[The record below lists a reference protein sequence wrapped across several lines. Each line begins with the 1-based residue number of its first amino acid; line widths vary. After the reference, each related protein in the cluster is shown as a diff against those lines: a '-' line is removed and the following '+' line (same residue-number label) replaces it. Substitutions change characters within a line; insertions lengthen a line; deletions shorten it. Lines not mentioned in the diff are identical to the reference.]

1 MNPRITKM
9 LKIIGLYTYR
19 IAVTVIISLMIINFI
34 KPPAPPKTVTQ
45 EISELSNDWK
55 PDWSD
60 YSQIKYYIVWDHSL
74 GQPAIVGTIKNQAY
88 GVSYFETAS
97 QAGEAMLYLGDKLRV
112 RE

>member
-1 MNPRITKM
+1 MRDKTWNWIVV
-9 LKIIGLYTYR
+9 LCVILNFGL
-19 IAVTVIISLMIINFI
+19 AMFNVTWSR
-34 KPPAPPKTVTQ
+34 PEPPKTVTQ
-45 EISELSNDWK
+45 EIHELANDWK

-60 YSQIKYYIVWDHSL
+60 YGQIKYYIVWDHSL

-97 QAGEAMLYLGDKLRV
+97 QAGEAMLYLGDKLRG

>member
-1 MNPRITKM
+1 MANKKITKM

-45 EISELSNDWK
+45 EIAELANDWK
-55 PDWSD
+55 PNWEDPH
-60 YSQIKYYIVWDHSL
+60 QLKFYIYD
-74 GQPAIVGTIKNQAY
+74 GPEGPAIGESNVRRIY

>member
-1 MNPRITKM
+1 MTKH
-9 LKIIGLYTYR
+9 LYKILPVALILLL
-19 IAVTVIISLMIINFI
+19 VISLNGKMEE
-34 KPPAPPKTVTQ
+34 PKTVTQ
-45 EISELSNDWK
+45 EIQELANEWK

-60 YSQIKYYIVWDHSL
+60 YGQIKYYIVWDHSL

-112 RE
+112 LK

>member
-1 MNPRITKM
+1 MTGKDILKVVLKNLILAVILATLLITFK
-9 LKIIGLYTYR
+9 
-19 IAVTVIISLMIINFI
+19 I

-45 EISELSNDWK
+45 EIAELANNWR
-55 PDWSD
+55 PDWED
-60 YSQIKYYIVWDHSL
+60 PHQLKYYIYDGPEGPSIGFSNVRR
-74 GQPAIVGTIKNQAY
+74 IY

>member
-1 MNPRITKM
+1 MSKHLYKILPVALILPFLLALSLNGKM
-9 LKIIGLYTYR
+9 EE
-19 IAVTVIISLMIINFI
+19 
-34 KPPAPPKTVTQ
+34 PKTVTQ
-45 EISELSNDWK
+45 EIQELANEWK

-60 YSQIKYYIVWDHSL
+60 YGQIKYYIVWDHSL

-112 RE
+112 LK

>member
-1 MNPRITKM
+1 MTKH
-9 LKIIGLYTYR
+9 LYKILPVALILPFLL
-19 IAVTVIISLMIINFI
+19 ALSLNGKMEE
-34 KPPAPPKTVTQ
+34 PKTVTQ
-45 EISELSNDWK
+45 EIHELANEWK

-60 YSQIKYYIVWDHSL
+60 YGQIKYYIVWDHSL

-112 RE
+112 LK

>member
-45 EISELSNDWK
+45 EIHELANDWK
-55 PDWSD
+55 PNWGDPH
-60 YSQIKYYIVWDHSL
+60 QLKFYIYD
-74 GQPAIVGTIKNQAY
+74 GPEGPAIGESNVRRIY